1 MRIIEPSIIVHECTP
16 GFPVELMEYW
26 FEDLY
31 DIRSFVMCPTFMG
44 HCANRRRRFTW
55 CIRKDLE
62 FTGSE
67 HEFKVMFDAYTVGE
81 GGMFFCAPDG
91 YLQSSLHLLCIKHG
105 CIPRTLRECPD
116 WSIYYP
122 AGASV
127 FLFGFFGT

>member
-31 DIRSFVMCPTFMG
+31 HITSFVMCPTFMG
-44 HCANRRRRFTW
+44 HCTNRRRRFTW